1 MRAMDA
7 TNEKLT
13 ARFAAVKKIVDE
25 LDYAGLMER
34 DAASDE
40 YDGESVLIAL
50 CANPKLGQK
59 ENAHLFGFVFSYLF
73 NDPKPSQAWCYLA
86 AQRLCDEVPA
96 FPDDPKNC
104 ISAAQDILAKLGI
117 ERVMHEMEASL
128 AASDIPEGVIPHVV
142 LRMALL
148 NSGIAL

>member
-1 MRAMDA
+1 M
-7 TNEKLT
+7 NEKLT
-13 ARFAAVKKIVDE
+13 ARFDAVKKIIDE

-34 DAASDE
+34 DASANE

-50 CANPKLGQK
+50 CANPKQAEK

-86 AQRLCDEVPA
+86 AQRLCAEVPA
-96 FPDDPKNC
+96 FPDDPTNC
-104 ISAAQDILAKLGI
+104 IAAAQDILRKLGI
-117 ERVMHEMEASL
+117 EQVMQEMESSL

-142 LRMALL
+142 LRMALQAA
-148 NSGIAL
+148 GITL